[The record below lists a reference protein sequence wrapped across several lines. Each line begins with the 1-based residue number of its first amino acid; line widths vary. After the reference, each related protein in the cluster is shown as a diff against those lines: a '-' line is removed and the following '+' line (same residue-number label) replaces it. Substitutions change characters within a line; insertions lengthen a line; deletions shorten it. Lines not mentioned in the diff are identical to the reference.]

1 MLVGVKALRVDAPV
15 ADDVAVGLGDVSSPA
30 AQVPLVAAAV
40 HKVLRAQRNQ
50 NARLLLHLALQSPQR
65 AEGPAGP
72 AQALGKRSQ
81 PPVNRGIILNSSVGK
96 VSLTWF
102 WTGLT
107 KPSSL
112 QSTLRGVDMSLSSSE
127 EPFLK

>member
-1 MLVGVKALRVDAPV
+1 MLVGVKALRVDASV

-40 HKVLRAQRNQ
+40 HQILRAQRNQ

-72 AQALGKRSQ
+72 AQALWKRSQ
-81 PPVNRGIILNSSVGK
+81 PPVNGGIILNSSV
-96 VSLTWF
+96 
-102 WTGLT
+102 
-107 KPSSL
+107 
-112 QSTLRGVDMSLSSSE
+112 
-127 EPFLK
+127 